1 MCKIEKTLFE
11 IRIPTDFNF
20 ISASGM
26 IRKYRQFIVITE
38 SDGSTSKYRLVKSP
52 VKETPK
58 KETRVASAIKKKV
71 AKKPNVK
78 KNQPVNDGASAP
90 KLKQCKVV
98 LKRLSKA
105 DISKA
110 NGKLQQK
117 RQKKVVNSIPS
128 NQVATVPFDRHDEI
142 AALAEMFSR
151 QCIILQ
157 EPSWYAIAIAKNR
170 REAETIQY
178 VSVKND
184 LVHLLADQNASSFAN

>member
-90 KLKQCKVV
+90 KLKQC
-98 LKRLSKA
+98 KA